1 MKKKTIGGW
10 FIDNNVSDLK
20 KSRDALDEQLF
31 TKEKILVNNLIHQLS
46 ICAGTNK
53 PITDGCNI
61 NNDNNDAIN
70 YLYLNKSI
78 GGRKKNMN
86 AINNNKMLGGCFT
99 CSKSKKKLSMFSKT
113 FIIIIP
119 SLYKKYKNNDKMGFD
134 KYIKTIKEENKMK
147 DKKNKIKNKKGGT
160 NVDYYDLDE
169 DNNQM
174 KDGSLFIL
182 GDLLSKN
189 NDENPISINFDA
201 QLQSLRSSI

>member
-86 AINNNKMLGGCFT
+86 AIHNNKMSGGCFT

-119 SLYKKYKNNDKMGFD
+119 SLYKKYKNNDKTGFD

-160 NVDYYDLDE
+160 NVGYYDLDN
-169 DNNQM
+169 DMNNGNVF
-174 KDGSLFIL
+174 DL
-182 GDLLSKN
+182 GELLNTN
-189 NDENPISINFDA
+189 NNENLLKIDFDA
-201 QLQSLRSSI
+201 QLQSLKSSI